1 MGVGRQTPED
11 AVSVGQVLSDRYELT
26 RILGRGGM
34 AEVYAAHDR
43 VLQRN
48 VAVKLL
54 LERFKEDSAF
64 TRRFSD
70 EARHAARL
78 NHPNLVAVYD
88 TGSTDG
94 QPFIVME
101 LVDGRSLQEALA
113 ENAIDLTS
121 AINVVAAVCEALGY
135 AHDRG
140 VIHRDVKPGNIML
153 AHDGSVKVTDF
164 GIARAIGNDTVTRTA
179 AVLGTAAYLSPEQA
193 QGGAIDPR
201 SDLYSLGV
209 VLYEAVT
216 GTQPFRGDS
225 AVTVAYQHV
234 QEQPRPPRERNPV
247 ISVALEAV
255 VLRALTKN
263 PANRYQH
270 AADMHADLL
279 AARDGHPV
287 AAPPLLSQDAT
298 MLLEPALT
306 ERASRLNRRQT
317 RQRRSIAGLLA
328 LLGVL
333 AVVGIGYGVASL
345 FTGPSTEIA
354 TVPDVTNETEAVAVA
369 LIIRDGFEP
378 VLRYVVVD
386 EEPYDMVLTQSP
398 SGLTEAVVRSQVVLQ
413 IAARPETT
421 SVPNV
426 NGLTEEAALAA
437 LREAGLVRGTVS
449 RTASNRVPQGQV
461 ISSDPSQGTV
471 VPRGSAVSYVISD
484 GEETVRVRPVSNTAE
499 ADAVAR
505 LREQGLEVAIERTF
519 SATVPEGFVISQD
532 PAAGTEVPVGS
543 IVTIM
548 VSQGSGLP
556 PSPPPGPPAEPGD
569 GDPEGDPSD

>member
-1 MGVGRQTPED
+1 MSVGR
-11 AVSVGQVLSDRYELT
+11 VLGDRYELT

-43 VLQRN
+43 VLDRN

-88 TGSTDG
+88 TGTADG

-113 ENAIDLTS
+113 EGMVDVAI
-121 AINVVAAVCEALGY
+121 AVNIVAVVCEALGY

-153 AHDGSVKVTDF
+153 AHDGNVKVTDF

-209 VLYEAVT
+209 VLYEALT
-216 GTQPFRGDS
+216 GSQPFRGDS

-234 QEQPRPPRERNPV
+234 QEQPRPPRERNPN

-279 AARDGHPV
+279 AARDGQPV
-287 AAPPLLSQDAT
+287 AAPPLLSEDAT
-298 MLLEPALT
+298 LLLEPELT
-306 ERASRLNRRQT
+306 ERATRHNRRQT
-317 RQRRSIAGLLA
+317 QQRRTIAGLLA
-328 LLGVL
+328 LIGLL
-333 AVVGIGYGVASL
+333 AVVGIGFGLASL
-345 FTGPSTEIA
+345 FGGDSTEFA
-354 TVPDVTNETEAVAVA
+354 TVPDVVGEAEPVAVA

-386 EEPYDMVLTQSP
+386 EEPYDIVLAQSP
-398 SGLTEAVVRSQVVLQ
+398 GGLTEAAVGSQVVLQ

-421 SVPNV
+421 TVPNLE
-426 NGLTEEAALAA
+426 GLSEDAALAA

-449 RTASNRVPQGQV
+449 RAPSSSVPQGSV
-461 ISSDPSQGTV
+461 LSSDPAQGSV
-471 VPRGSAVSYVISD
+471 VPRGSAVSYVISE
-484 GEETVRVRPVSNTAE
+484 GEETVRVRPVTNTAE
-499 ADAVAR
+499 AEAVER
-505 LREQGLEVAIERTF
+505 LRDQGLEVAIERTF
-519 SATVPEGFVISQD
+519 SPTVPEGFVISQD
-532 PAAGTEVPVGS
+532 PPAGTEVPVGS

-548 VSQGSGLP
+548 VSQGAEP
-556 PSPPPGPPAEPGD
+556 APPPGPPANPGNGNNTN
-569 GDPEGDPSD
+569 GDDDD

>member
-1 MGVGRQTPED
+1 MSVGR
-11 AVSVGQVLSDRYELT
+11 VLGDRYELT

-43 VLQRN
+43 VLDRN

-88 TGSTDG
+88 TGTADG

-113 ENAIDLTS
+113 EGTVDVAT
-121 AINVVAAVCEALGY
+121 AVNVVAAVCEALGY

-209 VLYEAVT
+209 VLYEALT
-216 GTQPFRGDS
+216 GIQPFRGDS

-234 QEQPRPPRERNPV
+234 QEQPRPPRERNPN

-279 AARDGHPV
+279 AARDGQPV
-287 AAPPLLSQDAT
+287 AAPPLLSEDAT
-298 MLLEPALT
+298 LLLEPELT
-306 ERASRLNRRQT
+306 ERATRHNRRQT
-317 RQRRSIAGLLA
+317 RQRRTIAGLLA
-328 LLGVL
+328 LIGLL
-333 AVVGIGYGVASL
+333 AVVGIGFGLASL
-345 FTGPSTEIA
+345 FGGDSTEFA
-354 TVPDVTNETEAVAVA
+354 TVPDVVGEAEPVAVA

-386 EEPYDMVLTQSP
+386 KEPYDIVLTQSP
-398 SGLTEAVVRSQVVLQ
+398 GGLTEAAVGSQVVLQ

-421 SVPNV
+421 TVPNLE
-426 NGLTEEAALAA
+426 GLSEDAALAA

-449 RTASNRVPQGQV
+449 RAPSSSVSEGSV
-461 ISSDPSQGTV
+461 LSSDPAQGSI
-471 VPRGSAVSYVISD
+471 VPRGSAVSYVISE
-484 GEETVRVRPVSNTAE
+484 GEETVRVRPVTNTAE
-499 ADAVAR
+499 AEAVER
-505 LREQGLEVAIERTF
+505 LRDQGLEVAIERTF
-519 SATVPEGFVISQD
+519 SPTVPEGFVISQD
-532 PAAGTEVPVGS
+532 PPAGTEVPVGS

-548 VSQGSGLP
+548 VSQGAELA
-556 PSPPPGPPAEPGD
+556 PPPGPPA
-569 GDPEGDPSD
+569 DPENGNIDDSDTDD

>member
-1 MGVGRQTPED
+1 MSVGR
-11 AVSVGQVLSDRYELT
+11 VLGDRYELT

-43 VLQRN
+43 VLDRN

-88 TGSTDG
+88 TGTADG

-113 ENAIDLTS
+113 EGMVDVAI
-121 AINVVAAVCEALGY
+121 AVNIVAVVCEALGY

-209 VLYEAVT
+209 VLYEALT
-216 GTQPFRGDS
+216 GSQPFRGDS

-234 QEQPRPPRERNPV
+234 QEQPRPPRERNPN

-279 AARDGHPV
+279 AARDGQPV
-287 AAPPLLSQDAT
+287 AAPPLLSEDAT
-298 MLLEPALT
+298 LLLEPELT
-306 ERASRLNRRQT
+306 ERATRHNRRQT
-317 RQRRSIAGLLA
+317 QQRRTIAGLLA
-328 LLGVL
+328 LIGLL
-333 AVVGIGYGVASL
+333 AVVGIGFGLASL
-345 FTGPSTEIA
+345 FGGDSTEFA
-354 TVPDVTNETEAVAVA
+354 TVPDVVGEAEPVAVA

-386 EEPYDMVLTQSP
+386 EEPYDIVLAQSP
-398 SGLTEAVVRSQVVLQ
+398 GGLTEAAVGSQVVLQ

-421 SVPNV
+421 TVPNLE
-426 NGLTEEAALAA
+426 GLSEDAALAA

-449 RTASNRVPQGQV
+449 RAPSSSVPQGSV
-461 ISSDPSQGTV
+461 LSSDPAQGSV
-471 VPRGSAVSYVISD
+471 VPRGSAVSYVISE
-484 GEETVRVRPVSNTAE
+484 GEETVRVRPVTNTAE
-499 ADAVAR
+499 AEAVER
-505 LREQGLEVAIERTF
+505 LRDQGLEVAIERTF
-519 SATVPEGFVISQD
+519 SPTVPEGFVISQD
-532 PAAGTEVPVGS
+532 PPAGTEVPVGS

-548 VSQGSGLP
+548 VSQGAEP
-556 PSPPPGPPAEPGD
+556 APPPGPPANPGNGNNTN
-569 GDPEGDPSD
+569 GDDDD

>member
-1 MGVGRQTPED
+1 MSVGR
-11 AVSVGQVLSDRYELT
+11 VLGDRYELT

-43 VLQRN
+43 VLDRH

-88 TGSTDG
+88 TGSADG

-113 ENAIDLTS
+113 EGTVDVAMAVT
-121 AINVVAAVCEALGY
+121 VVAAVSKALGY

-153 AHDGSVKVTDF
+153 ANDGSVKVTDF

-193 QGGAIDPR
+193 QGGALDPR

-209 VLYEAVT
+209 VLYEALT
-216 GTQPFRGDS
+216 GSQPFRGDS
-225 AVTVAYQHV
+225 PVTVAYQHV
-234 QEQPRPPRERNPV
+234 QEQPRPPRERNPD

-255 VLRALTKN
+255 VLRAMAKN

-270 AADMHADLL
+270 ASDMYTDLT
-279 AARDGHPV
+279 AARDGQPIV
-287 AAPPLLSQDAT
+287 APPLLSEDAT
-298 MLLEPALT
+298 LLLEPELT
-306 ERASRLNRRQT
+306 ERATRHNRRQT
-317 RQRRSIAGLLA
+317 RQRRTVAVLLGLIGLLA
-328 LLGVL
+328 II
-333 AVVGIGYGVASL
+333 GIGYGLASL
-345 FTGPSTEIA
+345 FSGDATEFAI
-354 TVPDVTNETEAVAVA
+354 VPDVVGEPEAVAVA
-369 LIIRDGFEP
+369 LVIRDGFEP

-386 EEPYDMVLTQSP
+386 DEPYDIVLAQSP
-398 SGLTEAVVRSQVVLQ
+398 TGLSEAAAGSQVVLQ

-421 SVPNV
+421 TVPNI
-426 NGLTEEAALAA
+426 NGLPEDAALAA

-449 RTASNRVPQGQV
+449 RATSSSVPQGSV
-461 ISSDPSQGTV
+461 ISSDPSQGTI
-471 VPRGSAVSYVISD
+471 VPRGSAVSYVVSD
-484 GEETVRVRPVSNTAE
+484 GEETVRVRPVTNTAE
-499 ADAVAR
+499 SDAVTR
-505 LREQGLEVAIERTF
+505 LREQGLEVAIER
-519 SATVPEGFVISQD
+519 SYSPTVPDGFVISQD
-532 PAAGTEVPVGS
+532 PPAGTEVPVGS
-543 IVTIM
+543 IVTIV
-548 VSQGSGLP
+548 VSQGVEATTEA
-556 PSPPPGPPAEPGD
+556 PPADPPENPGN
-569 GDPEGDPSD
+569 GGGNGEGNQN

>member
-1 MGVGRQTPED
+1 MSVGR
-11 AVSVGQVLSDRYELT
+11 VLGDRYELT

-43 VLQRN
+43 VLDRH

-88 TGSTDG
+88 TGSADG

-113 ENAIDLTS
+113 EGTVDVAT
-121 AINVVAAVCEALGY
+121 AVTVVAAVSKALGY

-209 VLYEAVT
+209 VLYEALT
-216 GTQPFRGDS
+216 GSQPFRGDS
-225 AVTVAYQHV
+225 PVTVAYQHV
-234 QEQPRPPRERNPV
+234 QEQPRPPRERNPA
-247 ISVALEAV
+247 ITVALEAV
-255 VLRALTKN
+255 VLRAMAKN

-270 AADMHADLL
+270 ASDMYADLT
-279 AARDGHPV
+279 AARDGQPIV
-287 AAPPLLSQDAT
+287 APPLLSDDAT
-298 MLLEPALT
+298 LLLEPELT
-306 ERASRLNRRQT
+306 ERATRHNRRQT
-317 RQRRSIAGLLA
+317 RQRRTIAALLGLIGLLA
-328 LLGVL
+328 I
-333 AVVGIGYGVASL
+333 VGIGYGLASL
-345 FTGPSTEIA
+345 FNGDATEFA
-354 TVPDVTNETEAVAVA
+354 TVPDVVGEPEAVAVA
-369 LIIRDGFEP
+369 LVIRDGFEP

-386 EEPYDMVLTQSP
+386 DEPYDVVLAQSP
-398 SGLTEAVVRSQVVLQ
+398 TGLSEAAAGSQVVLQ

-421 SVPNV
+421 TVPNV
-426 NGLTEEAALAA
+426 NGLSEDAALAA

-449 RTASNRVPQGQV
+449 RAPSSSVPQGSV

-484 GEETVRVRPVSNTAE
+484 GEETVRVRPVTNTAE
-499 ADAVAR
+499 SDAVTR
-505 LREQGLEVAIERTF
+505 LREQGLEVAIERSF
-519 SATVPEGFVISQD
+519 SPTVPDGFVIAQD
-532 PAAGTEVPVGS
+532 PPAGTEVPVGS

-548 VSQGSGLP
+548 VSQGAEP
-556 PSPPPGPPAEPGD
+556 APPPPDPPTGPGNNNGNSGND
-569 GDPEGDPSD
+569 DDD

>member
-1 MGVGRQTPED
+1 
-11 AVSVGQVLSDRYELT
+11 VSVGRVLGGRYELT

-34 AEVYAAHDR
+34 AEVYAAHDQ
-43 VLQRN
+43 VLDRS

-70 EARHAARL
+70 EAKHAARL
-78 NHPNLVAVYD
+78 NHPHLVAVYD
-88 TGSTDG
+88 TGQDDG

-113 ENAIDLTS
+113 EGGLDVTTAVT
-121 AINVVAAVCEALGY
+121 VVASVCDALGY
-135 AHDRG
+135 AHEHG

-153 AHDGSVKVTDF
+153 AKDGSVKVTDF

-209 VLYEAVT
+209 VLYEALT

-234 QEQPRPPRERNPV
+234 QEQPRPPRERNPQ

-255 VLRALTKN
+255 VLRALAKN
-263 PANRYQH
+263 PANRYQT

-279 AARDGHPV
+279 AARDGAPV
-287 AAPPLLSQDAT
+287 TAPPLLSEDAT
-298 MLLEPALT
+298 LLLEPELT
-306 ERASRLNRRQT
+306 ERATRHSRRQA
-317 RQRRSIAGLLA
+317 RQRRSIGA
-328 LLGVL
+328 LLGL
-333 AVVGIGYGVASL
+333 IGLIAVVGIGYGLASL
-345 FTGPSTEIA
+345 FRGDATVFA
-354 TVPDVTNETEAVAVA
+354 TVPDVVGEPEAVAVA

-378 VLRYVVVD
+378 VLRYTVVD
-386 EEPYDMVLTQSP
+386 EEPYDVVLTQTP
-398 SGLTEAVVRSQVVLQ
+398 DGLSEAAVGSQVVLQ

-421 SVPNV
+421 TVPNV

-437 LREAGLVRGTVS
+437 LREAGLVRGTVTRQPS
-449 RTASNRVPQGQV
+449 SSVPEGQV
-461 ISSDPSQGTV
+461 IASDPPQGSV
-471 VPRGSAVSYVISD
+471 VPRGSAVSYTISE
-484 GEETVRVRPVSNTAE
+484 GEETVRVRPVTNTAE
-499 ADAVAR
+499 AEAVER
-505 LREQGLEVAIERTF
+505 LRDQGLEVAIERSF
-519 SATVPEGFVISQD
+519 SLTVPEGFVISQD

-548 VSQGSGLP
+548 VSRGVEPAGP
-556 PSPPPGPPAEPGD
+556 PGGGPPPNVPGNNN
-569 GDPEGDPSD
+569 GDNEGDS

>member
-1 MGVGRQTPED
+1 
-11 AVSVGQVLSDRYELT
+11 VSVGRVLGDRYELT

-43 VLQRN
+43 VLDRN

-88 TGSTDG
+88 TGSADG

-113 ENAIDLTS
+113 EGMIDVATAVS
-121 AINVVAAVCEALGY
+121 IVAAVSKALGY

-193 QGGAIDPR
+193 QGGALDPR

-209 VLYEAVT
+209 VLYEALT

-234 QEQPRPPRERNPV
+234 QEQPRPPRERNPA
-247 ISVALEAV
+247 ITVALEAV
-255 VLRALTKN
+255 VLRAMAKN

-270 AADMHADLL
+270 ASDMYADLT
-279 AARDGHPV
+279 AARDGQPV
-287 AAPPLLSQDAT
+287 AAPPLLSDDAT
-298 MLLEPALT
+298 LLLEPELT
-306 ERASRLNRRQT
+306 ERATRHNRRQT
-317 RQRRSIAGLLA
+317 RQRRTIAV
-328 LLGVL
+328 LLGL
-333 AVVGIGYGVASL
+333 IALIAVIGIGYGLASL
-345 FTGPSTEIA
+345 FSGDGTVFA
-354 TVPDVTNETEAVAVA
+354 TVPDVVGEPEAIAVA
-369 LIIRDGFEP
+369 LVIRDGFEP

-386 EEPYDMVLTQSP
+386 EEPYDVVLAQSP
-398 SGLTEAVVRSQVVLQ
+398 TGLSEAAAGSQVVLQ

-421 SVPNV
+421 TVPNV
-426 NGLTEEAALAA
+426 NGLSEDAALAA

-449 RTASNRVPQGQV
+449 RAPSSSVPQGSV
-461 ISSDPSQGTV
+461 ISSDPPQGTV
-471 VPRGSAVSYVISD
+471 VPRGSAVSYVISE
-484 GEETVRVRPVSNTAE
+484 GEETVRVRPVTNTAE
-499 ADAVAR
+499 SDAVAR
-505 LREQGLEVAIERTF
+505 LREQGLEVAIERSF
-519 SATVPEGFVISQD
+519 SATVPEGFVIAQD

-543 IVTIM
+543 IVTIL
-548 VSQGSGLP
+548 VSQGAEP
-556 PSPPPGPPAEPGD
+556 ASPPPGPPTGPGNNNGND
-569 GDPEGDPSD
+569 GDEAND